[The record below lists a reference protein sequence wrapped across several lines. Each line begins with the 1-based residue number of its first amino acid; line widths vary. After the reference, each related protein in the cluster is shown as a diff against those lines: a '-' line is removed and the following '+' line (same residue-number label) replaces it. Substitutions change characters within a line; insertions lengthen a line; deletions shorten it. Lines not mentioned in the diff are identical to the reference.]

1 MILLNYF
8 IYILLYIIIYMS
20 SNIFQINNNF
30 DILPIQPNFNDKSK
44 ENMLKIYD
52 FAPFLFL
59 NKNDKLPKE
68 FNNMNSLVNQYDD
81 EKFQL
86 YDFKLLEKQFFSN
99 ENVNLIQNKI
109 KNIILQKMNIEIP
122 NQNYEHIYAIM
133 KDKYD
138 YSAQYLSNN
147 IDKQIYKLNTLV
159 IDYCIKEIQIELK
172 SYIKF
177 LKDSTSPYNYL
188 DRPQFVNN
196 KFKTLPTLF
205 QNMNNYQN

>member
-99 ENVNLIQNKI
+99 ESLKQNLKTTVHGDSIRIHSSQFTCAI
-109 KNIILQKMNIEIP
+109 KKQLQI
-122 NQNYEHIYAIM
+122 
-133 KDKYD
+133 
-138 YSAQYLSNN
+138 
-147 IDKQIYKLNTLV
+147 
-159 IDYCIKEIQIELK
+159 
-172 SYIKF
+172 
-177 LKDSTSPYNYL
+177 
-188 DRPQFVNN
+188 
-196 KFKTLPTLF
+196 
-205 QNMNNYQN
+205 